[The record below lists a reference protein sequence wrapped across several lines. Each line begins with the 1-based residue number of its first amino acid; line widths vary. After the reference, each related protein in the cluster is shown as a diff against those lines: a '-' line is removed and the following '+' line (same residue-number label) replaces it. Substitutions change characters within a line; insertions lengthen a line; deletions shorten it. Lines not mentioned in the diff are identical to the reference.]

1 VKRRLRRARL
11 ALAARLAGGQV
22 RTVYWKPK
30 PDHFPDALST
40 RPFPGSQP
48 CLLVPTR
55 EKP

>member
-1 VKRRLRRARL
+1 MKRRLRRARL